1 MPTLM
6 VCRHTGNPLRIK
18 PKPLFNWSELS
29 GRASK
34 SIDFMLMFFVSLL
47 LQVTKSCSQIPK
59 ISCERCVGGHFK
71 DWKGQDEGWSMLYNC
86 TFFCFPTCAFIVNN
100 NYIWTCICYN
110 IFLPKMHNHCKC
122 MCYNT
127 TQQKKT
133 SILTQKKL
141 DKIKNTKTSALCT
154 HGSGSLVVLSFDVF
168 PTILFLW
175 SENEKHL
182 KQPQNHPV
190 T

>member
-6 VCRHTGNPLRIK
+6 VCRHTGNPLHIK

-110 IFLPKMHNHCKC
+110 IFLPKMHNHCNC

-127 TQQKKT
+127 TQQKKHLFWHKKNWIR
-133 SILTQKKL
+133 SKTQKLQPYVPMDLAALLFWVLTSSRRFCFFGQKTKNIWSNH
-141 DKIKNTKTSALCT
+141 KII
-154 HGSGSLVVLSFDVF
+154 
-168 PTILFLW
+168 P
-175 SENEKHL
+175 
-182 KQPQNHPV
+182 
-190 T
+190 